1 VSTPDT
7 DAAVDLL
14 VLGGGPAGLAAA
26 WKAAQRGLSVTLLE
40 RADRVGGMSASFE
53 VDGVRVDLGSHR
65 LHPNTAPRVLE
76 DIRALLGEDL
86 QTRPRNGRL
95 RLGEAWIGFPLKVGE
110 MLRALPRGMAA
121 GIARD
126 VLASPLRH
134 PDADTYEALLRS
146 GLGPTVYD
154 AMYGPFASKLWGLP
168 GERIHGD
175 QARVR
180 VTADSPGKVAARL
193 LRGGRT
199 AGGSEQGRSFHYPRR
214 GFGQIAES
222 VAAAA
227 QAAGAR
233 VRLRAEVTRLDP
245 RTDGVTAY
253 LADGTTVRARRCFS
267 TIPVTALAR
276 LTGREAQ
283 EGPALHFRAMTLV
296 YLSHG
301 APQRWTPYDAHYL
314 PQEGTP
320 VTRISEPAN
329 YRDSAEDPTDRSVIC
344 AEIPCMVGDQT
355 WVSSEEDLATLVRHT
370 LADTGLP
377 PVSCRAV
384 QVVRLP
390 SVYPIFDLDYAGA
403 LAAMRALVA
412 DIPSTVSFGRLGL
425 FAHDNSHHAMAE
437 AYDAVDAL
445 RPDGSFDEH
454 AWHEALRRFAGHRV
468 ED

>member
-1 VSTPDT
+1 MSTPAPDP
-7 DAAVDLL
+7 ADLL

-26 WKAAQRGLSVTLLE
+26 WKAAQRGLRVVLLE
-40 RADRVGGMSASFE
+40 RADHVGGMSASFE

-65 LHPNTAPRVLE
+65 LHPNTAPAVMA
-76 DIRALLGEDL
+76 DIRGLLGVDL

-95 RLGEAWIGFPLKVGE
+95 RLGETWIGFPLKVGE
-110 MLRALPRGMAA
+110 VLGALPRGMAA

-126 VLASPLRH
+126 VLASPLRQA
-134 PDADTYEALLRS
+134 DADTYEALLRA

-180 VTADSPGKVAARL
+180 VTADTPGKVAARL

-199 AGGSEQGRSFHYPRR
+199 GGGTEQGRSFHYPRR
-214 GFGQIAES
+214 GFGQIVEA
-222 VAAAA
+222 VADAARLGGA
-227 QAAGAR
+227 QL
-233 VRLRAEVTRLDP
+233 RLGAEVTRLDA

-253 LADGTTVRARRCFS
+253 LSDGSAVSARRCFS

-276 LTGREAQ
+276 LSGRGPF
-283 EGPALHFRAMTLV
+283 EGPVLHFRAMTLV
-296 YLSHG
+296 YLSHAG
-301 APQRWTPYDAHYL
+301 GRWTPYDAHYL

-329 YRDSAEDPTDRSVIC
+329 YRDNPDDPSDRSVIC
-344 AEIPCMVGDQT
+344 AEIPCMVGDET
-355 WVSSEEDLATLVRHT
+355 WTMPEDQLVRLVRHT
-370 LADTGLP
+370 LSDTGLP

-384 QVVRLP
+384 HVVRLP
-390 SVYPIFDLDYAGA
+390 SVYPVFDLDYAGA
-403 LAAMRALVA
+403 LAAMRSLVA
-412 DIPSTVSFGRLGL
+412 GIPSTVSFGRLGL

-445 RPDGSFDEH
+445 GPDGSFDEH

>member
-1 VSTPDT
+1 MQAP
-7 DAAVDLL
+7 VDLL

-26 WKAAQRGLSVTLLE
+26 WKAAQRGVSVTLLE

-76 DIRALLGEDL
+76 DIRSLLGADL

-95 RLGEAWIGFPLKVGE
+95 RLGDSWIGFPLKVGE

-126 VLASPLRH
+126 VLASPLRQ
-134 PDADTYEALLRS
+134 PEADTYESLLRA

-154 AMYGPFASKLWGLP
+154 AMYGPFAAKLWGLP

-199 AGGSEQGRSFHYPRR
+199 GGGTEQGRSFHYPRR

-222 VAAAA
+222 VASAAR
-227 QAAGAR
+227 AAGAEL
-233 VRLRAEVTRLDP
+233 RLSAEVTRLDA
-245 RTDGVTAY
+245 RADGVTAY
-253 LADGTTVRARRCFS
+253 LADGSTVRARRCFS

-276 LTGREAQ
+276 LAGRGTPD
-283 EGPALHFRAMTLV
+283 GPPLHFRAMTLV

-301 APQRWTPYDAHYL
+301 SDRRWTPYDAHYL
-314 PQEGTP
+314 PQAGTP

-329 YRDSAEDPTDRSVIC
+329 YRDSAEDPRDRSVIC
-344 AEIPCMVGDQT
+344 VEIPCMVGDEMWT
-355 WVSSEEDLATLVRHT
+355 AGEDDLAALVRQT

-390 SVYPIFDLDYAGA
+390 SVYPVFDLDYTGA
-403 LAAMRALVA
+403 LAAMRSLVA

-445 RPDGSFDEH
+445 GADGSFDEH
-454 AWHEALRRFAGHRV
+454 AWHESLRRFAGHRV